1 MNALLNKNT
10 PVASK
15 PTDVKGVDPK
25 VEAKPAVKP
34 ETKVEAKVEPK
45 ILADK
50 SAEMAIATPPAP
62 KETNEQSNL
71 TAEQKKYVNLT
82 VDQLFDMF
90 GGEQKRGV
98 ISEAIRTL
106 NSVGFSTSKIATM
119 VGRRYQHVRNV
130 LTEDARKAE
139 EAKRRAAKQAA
150 TATATAAPA
159 TPTTK

>member
-1 MNALLNKNT
+1 MNAMLNKT
-10 PVASK
+10 
-15 PTDVKGVDPK
+15 TEVKAETKVDPK
-25 VEAKPAVKP
+25 VENKPAVKQEQVKT
-34 ETKVEAKVEPK
+34 ETKVEPKVEAKAEPK

-50 SAEMAIATPPAP
+50 SAEIATPTPP
-62 KETNEQSNL
+62 KENNEQSNL
-71 TAEQKKYVNLT
+71 TAEQKKYANLT

-98 ISEAIRTL
+98 ISEVIRTL
-106 NSVGFSTSKIATM
+106 NSVGFTTSAIAKM

-130 LTEDARKAE
+130 LTEDARKAD

-150 TATATAAPA
+150 Q